1 MPESLGITLGVGVAM
16 LIVFVILVIVRIR
29 TLSRSQVYTVKGKQV
44 VVRVTYKYGA
54 QLLVNNV
61 LQEQF
66 AGSHASRFT
75 LRTTIDGGE
84 FKAHITILASV
95 RIEAYYQDVLLIP
108 DSVGK

>member
-29 TLSRSQVYTVKGKQV
+29 TLSRSHIYTVKGKQV

-54 QLLVNNV
+54 QIFVNNI
-61 LQEQF
+61 LEEQF
-66 AGSHASRFT
+66 ADSHASRFT
-75 LRTTIDGGE
+75 LRTSIDGGE
-84 FKAHITILASV
+84 FKAHISILASV
-95 RIEAYYQDVLLIP
+95 KIEAYYEGVLLTP